1 MNGLVGLSSEA
12 ESVKIKDSLVP
23 ECDRF
28 WNLGTIIEKYGG
40 LECFFFF
47 LVEWENSLNQPNQK
61 KKRKH
66 PKQHH
71 KVCPNNQSGKLSKK
85 S

>member
-1 MNGLVGLSSEA
+1 MGLSSEA

-40 LECFFFF
+40 LECFFCFF
-47 LVEWENSLNQPNQK
+47 GRMGKFIKPTKPKK

-71 KVCPNNQSGKLSKK
+71 KVCPKNQSGKLSKK